1 VSDDPGREATGAEI
15 QDPLSALAMAATAT
29 HEMFRSYVEA
39 GFTEQQAL
47 FLTAQVLTASMRG
60 PQG

>member
-1 VSDDPGREATGAEI
+1 VNDDTTGETAGSEI
-15 QDPLSALAMAATAT
+15 QDPLSVLAMAATAT
-29 HEMFRSYVEA
+29 HEMFASYVQA

-47 FLTAQVLTASMRG
+47 YLTAQVLTANMRG

>member
-1 VSDDPGREATGAEI
+1 MNDDTAGETTSNEI

-29 HEMFRSYVEA
+29 HEMFRSYVHA

-47 FLTAQVLTASMRG
+47 YLTAQVLIAGMNG
-60 PQG
+60 QQG

>member
-1 VSDDPGREATGAEI
+1 MNDDTSRETTGSEI

-29 HEMFRSYVEA
+29 HEMFRSYIAA

-47 FLTAQVLTASMRG
+47 YLTAQVLTASMRG